1 MHRRLAWD
9 DLLYVLAV
17 GRGGSLSGAARQLKV
32 THSTVYRRIG
42 RIEEQLQVRLFDR
55 LRDGYAPTPAGEAMV
70 ALATR
75 LDEDILS
82 LERKLAGEDLRPSGT
97 LRVTTTE
104 TLVPTVTPLCGA
116 FRRIYP
122 EITLELVTGKEM
134 LNLSRRD
141 ADVALRPTVQ
151 PDETL
156 VGRRLCTIAFAVY
169 GSKTYLAATGGPDL
183 DRNHEWIG
191 FDDTL
196 SHLLA
201 YGWVARNVSPGRIGF
216 RASSVEAVVEA
227 AAAGLG
233 LALIPCYMAD
243 RRPQLVRCTD
253 VVEQAGTGLWLLT
266 HQDLRH
272 TTRVRAFTDF
282 IASELV
288 RLKPLMEGKLAR
300 ATDAR

>member
-17 GRGGSLSGAARQLKV
+17 GRTGSLSGAARELKV

-42 RIEEQLQVRLFDR
+42 RIEEQLQVRLFER
-55 LRDGYAPTPAGEAMV
+55 MRDGYAPTPAGEAMV
-70 ALATR
+70 SLATR
-75 LDEDILS
+75 LDDDILA
-82 LERKLAGEDLRPSGT
+82 LERRLAGEDLRPSGI

-104 TLVPTVTPLCGA
+104 TLIATIAPICGA
-116 FRRIYP
+116 FRRLYP
-122 EITLELVTGKEM
+122 EIMLELAAGKEM

-151 PDETL
+151 PDESL

-169 GSKTYLAATGGPDL
+169 GSDTYLAGTGGAQLDPD
-183 DRNHEWIG
+183 HEWIG
-191 FDDTL
+191 YDETL

-201 YGWVARNVSPGRIGF
+201 YRWQLRNVDPMRIGF

-233 LALIPCYMAD
+233 MALIPCYMAEV
-243 RRPQLVRCTD
+243 RPQLVRCSE
-253 VVEQAGTGLWLLT
+253 VIAEAGTGLWLLT

-272 TTRVRAFTDF
+272 TTRVRAFIDHV
-282 IASELV
+282 SGELA
-288 RLKPLMEGKLAR
+288 RLKPLMEGAAFRAR
-300 ATDAR
+300 LPS

>member
-17 GRGGSLSGAARQLKV
+17 GRSGSLSGAARDLKV

-42 RIEEQLQVRLFDR
+42 RIEEQLQVRLFER

-70 ALATR
+70 SLATR
-75 LDEDILS
+75 LDDDILA
-82 LERKLAGEDLRPSGT
+82 LERRLAGEDLRPSGT

-104 TLVPTVTPLCGA
+104 TLIPTIMPLCGA
-116 FRRIYP
+116 FRRAYP
-122 EITLELVTGKEM
+122 EIVLELVSGKAM

-151 PDETL
+151 PDESL

-169 GSKTYLAATGGPDL
+169 GAQDYLAATGGADL

-191 FDDTL
+191 LDDTL

-201 YGWVARNVSPGRIGF
+201 YGWLQRNVSPSRIGF
-216 RASSVEAVVEA
+216 RSSSIEAVVEA

-233 LALIPCYMAD
+233 LALIPCYMAA
-243 RRPQLVRCTD
+243 RHPQLVRCTD
-253 VVEQAGTGLWLLT
+253 VIDEAGTGLWLLT

-282 IASELV
+282 IAAELS
-288 RLKPLMEGKLAR
+288 RLKPQMEGR
-300 ATDAR
+300 AALPAMAA